1 MGSNETATATT
12 GGPRVITYLTGTGC
26 HRVQIAHFFRML
38 DALIVVL
45 PDGLQSLCDMD
56 KDIAQEVDQA
66 LYQYWN
72 DGYGKDE
79 NLPVLVMKNTKAD
92 GKFMKETFVQA
103 FSFESGNCIYT
114 NGDGYGNHY
123 YGVGC

>member
-1 MGSNETATATT
+1 MESLGTVVFDPGWNEVAFDAK
-12 GGPRVITYLTGTGC
+12 IDHKDHLY
-26 HRVQIAHFFRML
+26 ML

-79 NLPVLVMKNTKAD
+79 NLPVLVMKNTKE
-92 GKFMKETFVQA
+92 GGSKFMKETFVQA